1 MIESKDLQKVLI
13 LDYGSQYT
21 QLIAR
26 TIREMKVYCEIHPFN
41 MPFEE
46 IEKYNPKAIILSG
59 GPSSVYEEGA
69 PSADKR
75 IFEFQV
81 PILGICYGMQLITYL
96 FGGEVVSCDK
106 KEYGQCVMEILCES
120 KLFDGLDQCTTV
132 LMSHGDSIAK
142 LPDGYK
148 VTAKSGNTPY
158 CAIENEDKK
167 VWAIQFHPEVI
178 QAHNGDKIISNFIFN
193 IANIR
198 PDWSMDNFINMKIK
212 EI

>member
-1 MIESKDLQKVLI
+1 MLNINELQKVLI

-26 TIREMKVYCEIHPFN
+26 NIREMKVYCEIHPFN
-41 MPFEE
+41 MKFEE

-75 IFEFQV
+75 IFDLNI
-81 PILGICYGMQLITYL
+81 PILGICYGMQLITHL
-96 FGGEVVSCDK
+96 FGGEVAPGTK
-106 KEYGQCVMEILCES
+106 KEYGQCQMEIISSS
-120 KLFDGLDQCTTV
+120 KLFEGLENNTIV

-148 VTAKSGNTPY
+148 VTAKSDNTPF
-158 CAIENEDKK
+158 CAIENEDKLSREK
-167 VWAIQFHPEVI
+167 FGGE
-178 QAHNGDKIISNFIFN
+178 N
-193 IANIR
+193 IN
-198 PDWSMDNFINMKIK
+198 
-212 EI
+212 ET